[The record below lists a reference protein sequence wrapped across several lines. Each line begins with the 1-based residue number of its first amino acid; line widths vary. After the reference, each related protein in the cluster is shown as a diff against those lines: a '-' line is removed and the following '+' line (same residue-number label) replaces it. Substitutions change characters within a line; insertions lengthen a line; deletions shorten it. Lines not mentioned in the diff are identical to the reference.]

1 MRMLPYDMR
10 PGKVHMLLE
19 LYSEMLLL
27 LSERLGSHVWVCRL
41 LHV

>member
-10 PGKVHMLLE
+10 PGKVHMLSE

-27 LSERLGSHVWVCRL
+27 LSERFGSHVWVCRL